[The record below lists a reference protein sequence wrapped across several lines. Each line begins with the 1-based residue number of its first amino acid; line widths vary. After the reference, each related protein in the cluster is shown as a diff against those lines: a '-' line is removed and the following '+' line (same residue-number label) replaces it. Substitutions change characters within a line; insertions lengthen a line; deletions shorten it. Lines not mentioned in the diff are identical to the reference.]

1 MTHRIGALVL
11 AAGFSRRFGGNK
23 LAAPMEDGRKLIEH
37 SLENIAAA
45 IAEIVIVTRKDTAG
59 QFSPGTI
66 PLIVFDG
73 AEQGMGA
80 SLAFGVSRLPAWD
93 GCLVCLADMPHIGP
107 ETYLQ
112 LASRLTPQSI
122 VIPRHNGQRGNPV
135 GFGRNFF
142 PELARLQNDRGGQ
155 AIIERHQDRV
165 EPVQIN
171 DSAILIDIDTPR
183 DLSAA
188 RLGVCARR

>member
-1 MTHRIGALVL
+1 MAHRIGALVL

-23 LAAPMEDGRKLIEH
+23 LATPLADGRKLIEH
-37 SLENIAAA
+37 TLGNIAAA
-45 IAEIVIVTRKDTAG
+45 IEEIRIVTRGETAER
-59 QFSPGTI
+59 FSPGAI

-107 ETYLQ
+107 ETYLR
-112 LASRLTPQSI
+112 LASRLGPRNI
-122 VIPRHNGQRGNPV
+122 VIPRHNGRRGNPA
-135 GFGRNFF
+135 GFGRDFF

-155 AIIERHQDRV
+155 AIIERHQGRV
-165 EPVQIN
+165 EPVEI
-171 DSAILIDIDTPR
+171 DDPAILTDIDTPQ
-183 DLSAA
+183 DLSE
-188 RLGVCARR
+188 GG